1 MRRIRWF
8 KLTSKS
14 ELGKIERQIRA
25 RIFSLS
31 EPVSSGFRVES
42 KDSSG
47 LVGQFVHK
55 RTVDQE
61 ITLPS
66 GEVFSQEIAN
76 IEVTK
81 FGIDFPSGGGLLYL
95 IDPPRST
102 TPFFSALSEAT
113 QFGCTLDPMEV
124 NVEKWIEHLLPHN
137 DGISV
142 IYLDVADIVLSH
154 GVRARVAIAGEK
166 DVAAVFREAMPLG
179 QNGRVESAKIRYP
192 YGDGASL
199 VIELGCRA
207 SLKAPETFPA
217 EEIQALRKAMLL
229 SIKE

>member
-14 ELGKIERQIRA
+14 ELGKIEQQIRA

-47 LVGQFVHK
+47 LAGQFVHK
-55 RTVDQE
+55 RTVDQK

-66 GEVFSQEIAN
+66 GEEFSQEVAN
-76 IEVTK
+76 IEITK
-81 FGIDFPSGGGLLYL
+81 FGIDYSLGGGLLYL

-113 QFGCTLDPMEV
+113 HFECTVDPIEV

-137 DGISV
+137 KGISV
-142 IYLDVADIVLSH
+142 TYLDVADISLSQ
-154 GVRARVAIAGEK
+154 GVKARVAIAGEK
-166 DVAAVFREAMPLG
+166 DVASVFQEAMPLG
-179 QNGRVESAKIRYP
+179 QRGRIESAKIRYP
-192 YGDGASL
+192 LGDGTSI
-199 VIELGCRA
+199 VVELGCR
-207 SLKAPETFPA
+207 SSVKAPAAFPA
-217 EEIQALRKAMLL
+217 REVQALREAMLL
-229 SIKE
+229 SVKK